1 MRLKLRCWEAINID
15 KTAKE
20 RALDAK
26 YSGLDSPDQVK
37 RLLRDYNAL
46 KARQYDGDYDA
57 VILLADL
64 ETAIKRASLTDRQR
78 QAIELVLMGDLKQK
92 DAAKRLAISR
102 QAVALYVDYAA
113 KKIAEI
119 YEEWAKAGEGYSFA
133 EWEEIAK

>member
-1 MRLKLRCWEAINID
+1 
-15 KTAKE
+15 
-20 RALDAK
+20 K

-64 ETAIKRASLTDRQR
+64 DTAIKRAGLTDRQR

>member
-1 MRLKLRCWEAINID
+1 MKLRWWEAINID

-37 RLLRDYNAL
+37 RLLRDYSAL

-64 ETAIKRASLTDRQR
+64 ETAIKRAGLTDRQR

>member
-1 MRLKLRCWEAINID
+1 MEAINID

-57 VILLADL
+57 VVLLADL
-64 ETAIKRASLTDRQR
+64 QTAIDCAGLTDRQR
-78 QAIELVLMGDLKQK
+78 QAVELVLMGDLKQK

-133 EWEEIAK
+133 EWEEIAE

>member
-1 MRLKLRCWEAINID
+1 LRLRCWEVIDID

-26 YSGLDSPDQVK
+26 YSGLSSPDQVK
-37 RLLRDYNAL
+37 RLLRDYNSL

-57 VILLADL
+57 VILLADM
-64 ETAIKRASLTDRQR
+64 ETAVKRAGLTDRQR
-78 QAIELVLMGDLKQK
+78 QAVELVLMGDLKQK

-133 EWEEIAK
+133 EWEEIAE

>member
-1 MRLKLRCWEAINID
+1 MKLRCWEAINID

-57 VILLADL
+57 VVLLADL
-64 ETAIKRASLTDRQR
+64 QTAIKRAGLTDRQR

>member
-1 MRLKLRCWEAINID
+1 MRLKSRCWEAINID

-20 RALDAK
+20 RVLDAK

-64 ETAIKRASLTDRQR
+64 ETAIKRAGLTDRQR
-78 QAIELVLMGDLKQK
+78 QAIELVLIGDLKQK

>member
-1 MRLKLRCWEAINID
+1 MKLRCWEAINID

-46 KARQYDGDYDA
+46 KARQYAGDYDA

-64 ETAIKRASLTDRQR
+64 ETAIKRAGLTDRQR

>member
-1 MRLKLRCWEAINID
+1 MKLRCWEAINID

-26 YSGLDSPDQVK
+26 YSGLDSSVQVK

-64 ETAIKRASLTDRQR
+64 ETAIKRAGLTDRQR

>member
-1 MRLKLRCWEAINID
+1 LEVINID

-20 RALDAK
+20 RALDAN
-26 YSGLDSPDQVK
+26 YSGLDSPVQVK

-64 ETAIKRASLTDRQR
+64 ETAIKRAGLTDRQR

>member
-1 MRLKLRCWEAINID
+1 MKLRCWEAINID

-46 KARQYDGDYDA
+46 KTRQYDGDYDA
-57 VILLADL
+57 VILLVDL
-64 ETAIKRASLTDRQR
+64 ETAIKRAGLTDRQR

>member
-1 MRLKLRCWEAINID
+1 LRLRCWEVIDID

-26 YSGLDSPDQVK
+26 YSGLNSPDQVK
-37 RLLRDYNAL
+37 RLLRDYNSL

-57 VILLADL
+57 VILLADM
-64 ETAIKRASLTDRQR
+64 ETAVKRAGLTDRQR
-78 QAIELVLMGDLKQK
+78 QAVELVLMGDLKQK

-133 EWEEIAK
+133 EWEEIAE

>member
-57 VILLADL
+57 VILLVDL
-64 ETAIKRASLTDRQR
+64 ATAIEKAGLTKRQR
-78 QAIELVLMGDLKQK
+78 EALTLVYFEDLSQVDAGQRMGASKQTVN
-92 DAAKRLAISR
+92 RLV
-102 QAVALYVDYAA
+102 AVATA
-113 KKIAEI
+113 KVARV
-119 YEEWAKAGEGYSFA
+119 YEDWARMDKGYTITS
-133 EWEEIAK
+133 E